1 MGFGH
6 DPPSHIDMI
15 VPGGEISFDGARQVS
30 SRPAFL
36 LPVRALAKLFRRLIL
51 RWSPYPGKET
61 GLAKKEPRRF
71 PVLLPVCENR
81 AFYYHSMLIN

>member
-51 RWSPYPGKET
+51 RWSPYPGKDT
-61 GLAKKEPRRF
+61 GLAKRESRRF
-71 PVLLPVCENR
+71 LEPLPVCGDG
-81 AFYYHSMLIN
+81 AFGYHFILNN